1 MENAPRGK
9 PEGRD
14 FPGDFK
20 MVRNRGGSVLSLKVM
35 TKSIINEGRGQLKR
49 KADFEQEFIDP
60 SLHHRFAFRYIRP
73 EEADQAAKIEEI
85 CFPPNE
91 ACSAKMMKERV
102 AAAPDFFL
110 VAADRETGR
119 LAGFL
124 NGLATDEEALR
135 DEFFKDAALHDPKGR
150 NIMLLGLDVLPA
162 YRGTGAG
169 KRADVPVSSPG
180 MAERERDGHPDLP
193 GRQDKDVWKKW
204 ALRILASP
212 APYGEENSGMR

>member
-1 MENAPRGK
+1 
-9 PEGRD
+9 
-14 FPGDFK
+14 

-35 TKSIINEGRGQLKR
+35 TKVSLTKEEDNMKR

-60 SLHHRFAFRYIRP
+60 SLHHRFAFRFIRP

-162 YRGTGAG
+162 YRGQGLARELMYQYLRREWQRGRETVILTCLEG
-169 KRADVPVSSPG
+169 KIKMYEKMGFENPG
-180 MAERERDGHPDLP
+180 ISGS
-193 GRQDKDVWKKW
+193 VWGGEQW
-204 ALRILASP
+204 YEMSCRLCG
-212 APYGEENSGMR
+212 GEEL

>member
-1 MENAPRGK
+1 
-9 PEGRD
+9 
-14 FPGDFK
+14 

-35 TKSIINEGRGQLKR
+35 TKVSLTKEEDNMKR

-91 ACSAKMMKERV
+91 ACSVKMMKERV

-119 LAGFL
+119 LRLSLAAAQGPEEKVCFLHYPPLFGTSSTPEILEVMKEYGVRRCYYGHLHGKSIRCGVQGEVDGIQYRLTSADGLGFCPL
-124 NGLATDEEALR
+124 
-135 DEFFKDAALHDPKGR
+135 K
-150 NIMLLGLDVLPA
+150 I
-162 YRGTGAG
+162 
-169 KRADVPVSSPG
+169 
-180 MAERERDGHPDLP
+180 
-193 GRQDKDVWKKW
+193 
-204 ALRILASP
+204 
-212 APYGEENSGMR
+212 

>member
-1 MENAPRGK
+1 
-9 PEGRD
+9 
-14 FPGDFK
+14 

-35 TKSIINEGRGQLKR
+35 TKVSLTKEEDNMKR

-110 VAADRETGR
+110 VASDRETGR

-135 DEFFKDAALHDPKGR
+135 DEFFKDAALHDPRAETSCSWGW
-150 NIMLLGLDVLPA
+150 MYFLLTGD
-162 YRGTGAG
+162 RGWQE
-169 KRADVPVSSPG
+169 S
-180 MAERERDGHPDLP
+180 
-193 GRQDKDVWKKW
+193 
-204 ALRILASP
+204 
-212 APYGEENSGMR
+212 

>member
-1 MENAPRGK
+1 
-9 PEGRD
+9 
-14 FPGDFK
+14 

-35 TKSIINEGRGQLKR
+35 TKVSLTKEEDNMKR

-60 SLHHRFAFRYIRP
+60 SLHHR
-73 EEADQAAKIEEI
+73 
-85 CFPPNE
+85 
-91 ACSAKMMKERV
+91 
-102 AAAPDFFL
+102 AAPDFFL

-162 YRGTGAG
+162 YRGQGLARELMYQYLRREWQRGRETVILTCLEG
-169 KRADVPVSSPG
+169 KIKMYEKMGFENLGISGS
-180 MAERERDGHPDLP
+180 
-193 GRQDKDVWKKW
+193 VWGGEQW
-204 ALRILASP
+204 YEMSCRLCG
-212 APYGEENSGMR
+212 GEEL

>member
-1 MENAPRGK
+1 
-9 PEGRD
+9 
-14 FPGDFK
+14 

-35 TKSIINEGRGQLKR
+35 TKVSLTKEEDNMKR

-110 VAADRETGR
+110 VAADRESGR

-135 DEFFKDAALHDPKGR
+135 DEFFK
-150 NIMLLGLDVLPA
+150 
-162 YRGTGAG
+162 
-169 KRADVPVSSPG
+169 
-180 MAERERDGHPDLP
+180 E
-193 GRQDKDVWKKW
+193 
-204 ALRILASP
+204 
-212 APYGEENSGMR
+212 